1 MIDKFVEYIQ
11 FEKRQ
16 SVHSVSAYKSDLIQL
31 QDFIATQY
39 NSTLIEVNHQMLR
52 SWVVFLK
59 QSGLTNKSLHRKIS
73 STKTFYKF
81 LIKQGVVEINPASKV
96 VLPKI
101 EKRLPTFVKKEE
113 TEQML
118 DKTTVDFNDFES
130 IRNHLVVTLFYQ
142 CGIRLSELV
151 NLKSN
156 DVSSNAL
163 KVLGKRNKERIIPI
177 IDNVYSLI
185 KEYENIKRQ
194 TFVVQN
200 EFLIVKND
208 GEKAYD
214 KFIYTL
220 VNKELTK
227 HTSLKKKSP
236 HVLRH
241 TFATHMLDEG
251 ADLNSIKELLGHSNL
266 MATQVYTHNSLAKIK
281 SIYKQAHPRAIKK

>member
-1 MIDKFVEYIQ
+1 MIYIFVEYIQ

-39 NSTLIEVNHQMLR
+39 NGSLEEVNHQMLR
-52 SWVVFLK
+52 SWIVFLK

-81 LIKQGVVEINPASKV
+81 LIKQGVIEVNPASKL

-101 EKRLPTFVKKEE
+101 EKRLPTFIKKEE
-113 TEQML
+113 TEQL
-118 DKTTVDFNDFES
+118 LGKNSVDFNDFES
-130 IRNHLVVTLFYQ
+130 IRNHLVLTLFYQ

-156 DVSSNAL
+156 EITSNSI

-177 IDNVYSLI
+177 IDKVYSLI
-185 KEYENIKRQ
+185 KEYEQMKQ
-194 TFVVQN
+194 KTFVVQN

-208 GEKAYD
+208 GEKSYD

>member
-81 LIKQGVVEINPASKV
+81 LVKQGVVEINPASKV

-266 MATQVYTHNSLAKIK
+266 MATQIYTHNSLAKIK

>member
-1 MIDKFVEYIQ
+1 MIEKFVEYIQ

-39 NSTLIEVNHQMLR
+39 NSSLEEVNHQMLR
-52 SWVVFLK
+52 SWIVFLK

-81 LIKQGVVEINPASKV
+81 LIKQGVIEVNPASKV

-101 EKRLPTFVKKEE
+101 EKRLPTFIKKEE
-113 TEQML
+113 TEQL
-118 DKTTVDFNDFES
+118 LGENAVDFNDFES

-156 DVSSNAL
+156 EINSNSI

-177 IDNVYSLI
+177 IDKVYSLI
-185 KEYENIKRQ
+185 KEYEQMKQ
-194 TFVVQN
+194 KAFEVQN

-208 GEKAYD
+208 GDKSYD

-227 HTSLKKKSP
+227 YTSLKKKSP

>member
-39 NSTLIEVNHQMLR
+39 NGSLEEVNHQMLR
-52 SWVVFLK
+52 SWIVFLK

-81 LIKQGVVEINPASKV
+81 LIKQGVIEVNPASKV

-101 EKRLPTFVKKEE
+101 EKRLPTFIKKEE
-113 TEQML
+113 TEQL
-118 DKTTVDFNDFES
+118 LGKNSVDFNDFES

-156 DVSSNAL
+156 EITSNSI

-177 IDNVYSLI
+177 IDKVYSLI
-185 KEYENIKRQ
+185 KEYEQMKQ
-194 TFVVQN
+194 KAFEVQN

-208 GEKAYD
+208 GEKSYD

>member
-16 SVHSVSAYKSDLIQL
+16 SVHSVSAYKSDIIQL

-39 NSTLIEVNHQMLR
+39 KDTLLQVNHQMLR
-52 SWVVFLK
+52 SWIVFLK

-113 TEQML
+113 TEQL
-118 DKTTVDFNDFES
+118 LNKNSVDLQDFES
-130 IRNHLVVTLFYQ
+130 VRNHLIVTLFYQ
-142 CGIRLSELV
+142 CGIRLSELI
-151 NLKSN
+151 NLKSS
-156 DVSSNAL
+156 DVSSNSV

-177 IDNVYSLI
+177 IDKVYSLV
-185 KEYENIKRQ
+185 KEYEQIKKQ
-194 TFVVQN
+194 AFEIHN

-208 GEKAYD
+208 GQKAYD
-214 KFIYTL
+214 KFVYTI

>member
-1 MIDKFVEYIQ
+1 MIENFVEYIQ

-16 SVHSVSAYKSDLIQL
+16 SKHSVAAYKSDVTQL
-31 QDFIATQY
+31 QEFISVQY
-39 NSTLIEVNHQMLR
+39 NISLAEVNHQIVR
-52 SWVVFLK
+52 TWVVSLK
-59 QSGLTNKSLHRKIS
+59 QDGLTNKTLHRKIS
-73 STKTFYKF
+73 SIKTFYKF
-81 LIKQGVVEINPASKV
+81 LIKQGLLEVNPASKI

-101 EKRLPTFVKKEE
+101 EKRLPTFVKKDEVN
-113 TEQML
+113 QLL
-118 DKTTVDFNDFES
+118 DIEKIEVTNFES
-130 IRNHLVVTLFYQ
+130 LRNYLVLLLFYQ

-151 NLKSN
+151 NLKAN
-156 DVSSNAL
+156 DITSTSI

-177 IDNVYSLI
+177 LDKVYSII
-185 KEYENIKRQ
+185 KNYNTLKSEN
-194 TFVVQN
+194 F
-200 EFLIVKND
+200 ESCSPYLIVKND
-208 GEKAYD
+208 GEQTYP
-214 KFIYTL
+214 KFIYNI

-281 SIYKQAHPRAIKK
+281 SIYKQAHPRANK

>member
-1 MIDKFVEYIQ
+1 MIEKFVEYIQ

-31 QDFIATQY
+31 QDFIVTQY
-39 NSTLIEVNHQMLR
+39 NGSLEEVNHQMLR
-52 SWVVFLK
+52 SWIVFLK

-73 STKTFYKF
+73 STKTFFKF
-81 LIKQGVVEINPASKV
+81 LIKQGVIEVNPASKV

-101 EKRLPTFVKKEE
+101 EKRLPTFIKKEE
-113 TEQML
+113 TRHLLGENS
-118 DKTTVDFNDFES
+118 VDFNDFES
-130 IRNHLVVTLFYQ
+130 IRNHLVLTLFYQ

-156 DVSSNAL
+156 EITSNSI

-177 IDNVYSLI
+177 IDKVYSLI
-185 KEYENIKRQ
+185 KEYEHMKQ
-194 TFVVQN
+194 KTFVVQN

-208 GEKAYD
+208 GEKSYD

>member
-39 NSTLIEVNHQMLR
+39 NGSLEEVNHQMLR
-52 SWVVFLK
+52 SWIVFLK

-81 LIKQGVVEINPASKV
+81 LIKQGVIEVNPASKV

-101 EKRLPTFVKKEE
+101 EKRLPTFIKKEE
-113 TEQML
+113 TEQL
-118 DKTTVDFNDFES
+118 LGKNSVDFNDFES

-156 DVSSNAL
+156 EVNSNSI

-177 IDNVYSLI
+177 IDKVYSLI
-185 KEYENIKRQ
+185 KEYEQMKQ
-194 TFVVQN
+194 KAFEVQN

-208 GEKAYD
+208 GEKSYD